1 MSKGSKHYQVKVN
14 RGGLVGNLE
23 GICNGMWNQGYRLA
37 HVLEAGTDSVLLFER
52 RFEGAEADTS
62 TVRRWAYGMPS

>member
-14 RGGLVGNLE
+14 RGSSSPTSKASVTE
-23 GICNGMWNQGYRLA
+23 CGIRAIALA
-37 HVLEAGTDSVLLFER
+37 HVFEAGTDSVLLFER

-62 TVRRWAYGMPS
+62 TVRRWAYGMHS